1 MKLHEIRQKKA
12 AKVAEARTLLNTAE
26 AEKRSLSAAE
36 QAAFDALKS
45 DITALEGDEARAQF
59 VEDAERRTA
68 GEPVD
73 KSRAALEARVSV
85 IDAITAQIENRAL
98 TGALAE
104 FNAEQRRHGVQARG
118 VLVPQSL
125 FNESHP
131 LYGVL
136 HDMANP
142 EQTALEA
149 REYLQACVLLRGNA
163 FARIVRGND
172 GQVRELWPLSP
183 DRVTVLRAAGK
194 LAYDYTDGN
203 NVLHR
208 LLAHEVLHLR
218 HRLGD
223 DGVLGVSPIAA
234 ARGVVE
240 LALAE
245 SEHGVNTFR
254 NGAKLLGV
262 LKFPGQLKRDQR
274 DAIKESWSS
283 QYAGAG
289 NAGRTA
295 ILEGGVDFQS
305 VSMSLE
311 DAEWIASRQFS
322 VEEVARLFRV
332 PPTVIGDLRHG
343 NYSNSVEM
351 ARQFVTMTLRRH
363 LVAWEQAIS
372 KQLLT
377 EEGRRIYFAEHQVEG
392 LLRGDS
398 ANRADFYAKG
408 ISAGWMLPSEAR
420 RLENLPTIE
429 GIDNAAPSTL

>member
-1 MKLHEIRQKKA
+1 MNII
-12 AKVAEARTLLNTAE
+12 
-26 AEKRSLSAAE
+26 KRALG
-36 QAAFDALKS
+36 AFNL
-45 DITALEGDEARAQF
+45 
-59 VEDAERRTA
+59 ERRGVPGGDSYWSDFAGTRSSSVNETTA
-68 GEPVD
+68 Q
-73 KSRAALEARVSV
+73 RVSAV
-85 IDAITAQIENRAL
+85 YAC
-98 TGALAE
+98 
-104 FNAEQRRHGVQARG
+104 VQAISET
-118 VLVPQSL
+118 VASL
-125 FNESHP
+125 PLILFKRNGEDRERAVDHP
-131 LYGVL
+131 LYRVL

-142 EQTALEA
+142 EQTALEF
-149 REYLQACVLLRGNA
+149 REYLQACVLLRGNGY
-163 FARIVRGND
+163 ARIVRGLD

-183 DRVTVLRAAGK
+183 DRVSVVRAAGN

-203 NVLHR
+203 GVLHR

-245 SEHGVNTFR
+245 SDHGVNTFS

-262 LKFPGQLKRDQR
+262 LKFPGKLNSEQR
-274 DAIKESWSS
+274 EAIRSSWST
-283 QYAGAG
+283 QYAGG
-289 NAGRTA
+289 RNAGRTA
-295 ILEGGVDFQS
+295 ILEHGVDFQS

-311 DAEWIASRQFS
+311 DAEWIAARQFS

-351 ARQFVTMTLRRH
+351 ARQFVTMSLRRH
-363 LVAWEQAIS
+363 LVAWEQAIA
-372 KQLLT
+372 KQMLVI
-377 EEGRRIYFAEHQVEG
+377 GGQQIYFAEHQVEG

-398 ANRADFYAKG
+398 VNRADFYDKG
-408 ISAGWMLPSEAR
+408 IASGWLLPSEAR

-429 GIDNAAPSTL
+429 GIDRAQVMGQQ

>member
-1 MKLHEIRQKKA
+1 
-12 AKVAEARTLLNTAE
+12 
-26 AEKRSLSAAE
+26 
-36 QAAFDALKS
+36 
-45 DITALEGDEARAQF
+45 
-59 VEDAERRTA
+59 
-68 GEPVD
+68 
-73 KSRAALEARVSV
+73 VS
-85 IDAITAQIENRAL
+85 IINRAL
-98 TGALAE
+98 GALGLE
-104 FNAEQRRHGVQARG
+104 RRSGVAGGDPYWSDFAGLRSSPVNEKTAQGVSAVYACVQAIAETTA
-118 VLVPQSL
+118 SL
-125 FNESHP
+125 PLILFKRSGEDRERASTHP
-131 LYGVL
+131 LYAVL

-163 FARIVRGND
+163 FARIVRGLD

-203 NVLHR
+203 TVLNR

-262 LKFPGQLKRDQR
+262 LKFPGMLKPDQR
-274 DAIKESWSS
+274 RDIKESWGS
-283 QYAGAG
+283 QYAGAV

-377 EEGRRIYFAEHQVEG
+377 EESRRTYFAEHQVEG

-398 ANRADFYAKG
+398 VNRADFYAKG
-408 ISAGWMLPSEAR
+408 ITAGWMLPSEAR

-429 GIDNAAPSTL
+429 GIDDAAPSTI